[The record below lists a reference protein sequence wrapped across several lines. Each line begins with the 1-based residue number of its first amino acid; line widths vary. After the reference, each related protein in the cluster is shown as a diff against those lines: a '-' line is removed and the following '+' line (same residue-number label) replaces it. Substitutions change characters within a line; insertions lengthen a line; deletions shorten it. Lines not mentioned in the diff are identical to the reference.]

1 MRASRRVP
9 YIAHGSEPP
18 SQHAPCH
25 ARAVLHG
32 DVARGFEPVA
42 HQLET
47 QIAKM
52 RGGAAV
58 CVYHRGRCV
67 VDVWGG
73 VKDEHGTPWQRDT
86 MAVSYST
93 TKGVISTAL
102 HVLADRG
109 ALEYDAPVARYWP
122 EFAQAGKHAVTVRDV
137 LAHKAGLF
145 NIRDIIDD
153 ARRMLDWEYMTAAL
167 AAATPAAIPVGATAY
182 QALTYGYVVGELIR
196 RVSGKPVP
204 QFLAD
209 ELAAPLGLD
218 GLYIGAPASELHR
231 AARLIGTL
239 ARRPRTPAHEAE
251 MERQRRRRQR
261 LFRTAERAMRFFGH
275 PVDFQRAAAAL
286 APPGISSFDFSSD
299 EVLQAC
305 IPAANG
311 LFTARSL
318 ARLYATLAA
327 GGTLDGVR
335 LLSPATV
342 ARATEIQSHGF
353 DQITVFRMRWRLGYH
368 RVGSF
373 RGVPARAFGHFG
385 WGGSG
390 AWGDPDSEVALGFI
404 VNTGSGTPIGDLR
417 ILRLNTIALACARRA
432 RAA

>member
-1 MRASRRVP
+1 ML
-9 YIAHGSEPP
+9 
-18 SQHAPCH
+18 Q
-25 ARAVLHG
+25 G
-32 DVARGFEPVA
+32 DVSPGFEPVA

-47 QIAKM
+47 QLAKM
-52 RGGAAV
+52 KGGAAV

-67 VDVWGG
+67 VDMWGG
-73 VKDEHGTPWQRDT
+73 VKDEHGAPWARDT

-93 TKGVISTAL
+93 TKGVVSTAL

-109 ALEYDAPVARYWP
+109 LLDYDAPVARYWP
-122 EFAQAGKHAVTVRDV
+122 AFAQAGKGSIRVRDV

-153 ARRMLDWEYMTAAL
+153 ARRMTDWDYMTAAL
-167 AAATPAAIPVGATAY
+167 AAASPAAVPAGATAY
-182 QALTYGYVVGELIR
+182 QALTYGYIVGELIR
-196 RVSGKPVP
+196 IISGKSVP
-204 QFLAD
+204 RFLAE
-209 ELAAPLGLD
+209 ELATPLGLD

-231 AARLIGTL
+231 AARLIGSF
-239 ARRPRTPAHEAE
+239 ARKPRTAE
-251 MERQRRRRQR
+251 RDAELETSRRRRSR
-261 LFRTAERAMRFFGH
+261 LFRTAERAMRLFGH
-275 PVDFQRAAAAL
+275 PVDFARAASAL
-286 APPGISSFDFSSD
+286 APPGISTFDFSSD
-299 EVLQAC
+299 DVLQAC

-342 ARATEIQSHGF
+342 ARATEIQSDGF

-373 RGVPARAFGHFG
+373 RGVPPRAFGHFG

-390 AWGDPDSEVALGFI
+390 AWGDPDSEVALGFV

-417 ILRLNTIALACARRA
+417 ILRLNTAALACARRA

>member
-1 MRASRRVP
+1 MV
-9 YIAHGSEPP
+9 HGVVEP
-18 SQHAPCH
+18 
-25 ARAVLHG
+25 
-32 DVARGFEPVA
+32 GFEPVA
-42 HQLET
+42 KQLAA
-47 QIAKM
+47 QLAARQ

-73 VKDEHGTPWQRDT
+73 VKDEEGRPWQRDT

-93 TKGVISTAL
+93 TKGVVSTAL

-109 ALEYDAPVARYWP
+109 ELDYDAPVARYWP
-122 EFAQAGKHAVTVRDV
+122 AFAQAGKGAITVRDV

-145 NIRDIIDD
+145 NIRDLIDD
-153 ARRMLDWEYMTAAL
+153 ARRMLDWDHMVEAL
-167 AAATPAAIPVGATAY
+167 AAAAPAPVPTGATAY
-182 QALTYGYVVGELIR
+182 QALTYGYVIGELIR
-196 RVSGKPVP
+196 RVSGRPVP

-209 ELAAPLGLD
+209 EIAGPLGLD

-231 AARLIGTL
+231 AARLVGSP
-239 ARRPRTPAHEAE
+239 ARRERTASDDDAFGA
-251 MERQRRRRQR
+251 QRRRRQR
-261 LFRTAERAMRFFGH
+261 LFRAAERALRLFGH

-286 APPGISSFDFSSD
+286 APKGISTFDFSCD
-299 EVLQAC
+299 DVLQAC

-327 GGTLDGVR
+327 GGAIDGVR
-335 LLSPATV
+335 LVSPETV
-342 ARATEIQSHGF
+342 ARATEIQCQGY
-353 DQITVFRMRWRLGYH
+353 DQVTIFRMRWRLGYH

-390 AWGDPDSEVALGFI
+390 AWGDPDSELALGFV

-417 ILRLNTIALACARRA
+417 ILRLNTVALACARRA
-432 RAA
+432 GATGERMRA

>member
-1 MRASRRVP
+1 V
-9 YIAHGSEPP
+9 I
-18 SQHAPCH
+18 
-25 ARAVLHG
+25 HG
-32 DVARGFEPVA
+32 DVTPGFEPVA
-42 HQLET
+42 RQLEA
-47 QIAKM
+47 QLGQR
-52 RGGAAV
+52 RGGAAL

-67 VDVWGG
+67 VDIWGG
-73 VKDEHGTPWQRDT
+73 IKDEDGASWQRDT

-93 TKGVISTAL
+93 TKGVVSTAL
-102 HVLADRG
+102 HILADRG
-109 ALEYDAPVARYWP
+109 ELDYDAPVARYWP
-122 EFAQAGKHAVTVRDV
+122 AFAQAGKGSITVRDV
-137 LAHKAGLF
+137 LAHRAGLF
-145 NIRDIIDD
+145 NIRAMIDD
-153 ARRMLDWEYMTAAL
+153 ARRMIDWEHMVDAL
-167 AAATPAAIPVGATAY
+167 AAATPEPPPAGATAY
-182 QALTYGYVVGELIR
+182 QALTYGYVVGEIIR
-196 RVSGKPVP
+196 RISGKPVP
-204 QFLAD
+204 RFLAD
-209 ELAAPLGLD
+209 EIAVPLGLD

-231 AARLIGTL
+231 AARLIGSH
-239 ARRPRTPAHEAE
+239 ARRAPSARNDAAFDA
-251 MERQRRRRQR
+251 QRRRRQR
-261 LFRTAERAMRFFGH
+261 LFSAAERALRLFGH
-275 PVDFQRAAAAL
+275 PVDFERAAAAL
-286 APPGISSFDFSSD
+286 APRGISTFDFSSD

-342 ARATEIQSHGF
+342 ARATEIQSQGF

-373 RGVPARAFGHFG
+373 RGVPPRAFGHFG

-390 AWGDPDSEVALGFI
+390 AWGDPDSQVSLGFV